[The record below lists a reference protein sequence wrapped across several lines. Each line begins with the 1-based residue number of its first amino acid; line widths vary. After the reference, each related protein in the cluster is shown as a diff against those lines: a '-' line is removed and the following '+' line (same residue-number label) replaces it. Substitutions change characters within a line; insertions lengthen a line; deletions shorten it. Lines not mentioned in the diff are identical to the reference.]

1 MKDGGS
7 WWTMSDRWLLVLV
20 ELLLLLL
27 KVVVVVGDRLV
38 WKLAN
43 KGRNEDSI
51 ETLLGF
57 CVLTLLFGSCWLRK
71 CENQHR
77 FGFGFL
83 VVDVC

>member
-1 MKDGGS
+1 M
-7 WWTMSDRWLLVLV
+7 MSDRWLLVLV
-20 ELLLLLL
+20 ELLLLL

-57 CVLTLLFGSCWLRK
+57 CVLTLLSGSCWLRK

>member
-1 MKDGGS
+1 M
-7 WWTMSDRWLLVLV
+7 MADRWLLVLV
-20 ELLLLLL
+20 ELLLLL

-57 CVLTLLFGSCWLRK
+57 CVLTLLSGSCWLRK

>member
-1 MKDGGS
+1 M
-7 WWTMSDRWLLVLV
+7 MSDRWLLVLV

>member
-1 MKDGGS
+1 MDDGGS
-7 WWTMSDRWLLVLV
+7 LAACFGR
-20 ELLLLLL
+20 
-27 KVVVVVGDRLV
+27 VVVGDRLV